1 MNSKFLRGI
10 LFFAVL
16 PSLFASD
23 PEVVPGANLKRLVNR
38 PEAIR
43 SRVDSVK
50 EGEDVWIRLEADVHV
65 CTEIPLEKIRKTI
78 TGYNSYAAY
87 FKRTTVSEILRENG
101 GSEVYMQLSVGAMGI
116 SFVTNYTILIT
127 KEIDEPGCLLLRF
140 SHLADD
146 GTVRNVRGYWYF
158 RQVDIGGKTHT
169 YIRHYSASDSIRKNV
184 LQKTATAMFAES
196 EYTGIL
202 KELLAAARR

>member
-1 MNSKFLRGI
+1 MMNNKLLWGI
-10 LFFAVL
+10 FFFAVL
-16 PSLFASD
+16 PALFAF
-23 PEVVPGANLKRLVNR
+23 EVAPGANLKRLVNR
-38 PEAIR
+38 PEAIHC
-43 SRVDSVK
+43 RVDSVK
-50 EGEDVWIRLEADVHV
+50 EGEDVWISMEVDVHV
-65 CTEIPLEKIRKTI
+65 CTEIPFEAIKKTI
-78 TGYNSYAAY
+78 TDYNSYTAY
-87 FKRTTVSEILRENG
+87 FKRTTASEILRGNG

-158 RQVDIGGKTHT
+158 KQVDIGGKTHT
-169 YIRHYSASDSIRKNV
+169 YIRHYSASDSIRKSA
-184 LQKTATAMFAES
+184 LQKMATSMFAES
-196 EYTGIL
+196 EYMGIL